1 MTEEKE
7 TRHLAYIDASLD
19 PRVEAS
25 IREIAIIQSKITAL
39 EVINQDIK
47 PELKELA
54 KTKWGPATAWVVAFL
69 AFMGFYAALER
80 SMQFSDAKANAVGV
94 EHNEKHVNDLEE
106 KVRLLRQ
113 YVDEYKN
120 MSKEDYYT
128 KREHEI
134 FDRERFAKLKDIEER
149 LTWLEHTCTWKTAP
163 TK

>member
-39 EVINQDIK
+39 EVINEDIK

-80 SMQFSDAKANAVGV
+80 SMQLSDSKANSVGI
-94 EHNEKHVNDLEE
+94 EHNDHHVNDLEE

-113 YVDEYKN
+113 YVDEYEN
-120 MSKEDYYT
+120 SARAEYYT

-134 FDRERFAKLKDIEER
+134 FDKERFAKIKEADDRI
-149 LTWLEHTCTWKTAP
+149 TWLEHTCTWKTAP